1 MTHANLWK
9 VETLN
14 TRHFIQ
20 QINAVIEAAKAVQI
34 ETGPDTGHC
43 NAAEAD
49 LRREKDLLILLF
61 ERAKQKGG

>member
-1 MTHANLWK
+1 MWEVA
-9 VETLN
+9 TLN
-14 TRHFIQ
+14 TRRFIQ

-43 NAAEAD
+43 NAAEID

-61 ERAKQKGG
+61 ERARREK